1 MNTIQILNM
10 SWASRRH
17 NKLSE
22 FLGSAFSGFFRQKI
36 VKDEV
41 FFSQGGTRLAHYGN
55 KFVSPCYL
63 VDISE
68 VQDREYFV
76 SDILTELESLEPD
89 VMLYARDDSPHIFY
103 TISQYFLRGDLRL

>member
-1 MNTIQILNM
+1 M
-10 SWASRRH
+10 
-17 NKLSE
+17 
-22 FLGSAFSGFFRQKI
+22 
-36 VKDEV
+36 
-41 FFSQGGTRLAHYGN
+41 AHYGN